1 MSFVPLL
8 AAFLLSVVLILF
20 GSGPG
25 GSDAKV
31 NLLGWQPVEAI
42 KILVVLFLAGYFFD
56 RWEFLREIAETRA
69 GLPREA
75 AASPSSN
82 TCCRRCSRSAWCSS
96 SSSCRRTSG
105 RR

>member
-56 RWEFLREIAETRA
+56 RWEFLREIAEPA
-69 GLPREA
+69 PA
-75 AASPSSN
+75 
-82 TCCRRCSRSAWCSS
+82 CRR
-96 SSSCRRTSG
+96 SCGIPKLEYLLPPLLAIGLVLVFFFLQRDLG